1 LLQSNRFGD
10 FAFPGSGETPK
21 VEKHTFPHANRKFPF
36 FRSGT
41 ARMKKGTPIKI
52 VDGKYKGCWGW
63 IDTSRDATACFV
75 PVIVSIKKGSA
86 VSEKKTRVAYESY
99 VLITEIKQPTTYK
112 EAVMSELSD
121 IDALMR
127 QLVKKLAECE
137 NIGAH
142 GEAGKNV
149 AGIFLDRLGKAI
161 AAQNNKGEKARW
173 RRVKW
178 RQETGN

>member
-1 LLQSNRFGD
+1 
-10 FAFPGSGETPK
+10 
-21 VEKHTFPHANRKFPF
+21 
-36 FRSGT
+36 
-41 ARMKKGTPIKI
+41 MKKGTAIKI
-52 VDGKYKGCWGW
+52 VDGKYKGYWGW

-86 VSEKKTRVAYESY
+86 VAEKKTRVVHENYM
-99 VLITEIKQPTTYK
+99 LITEVKKPTTYE
-112 EAVMSELSD
+112 EAVMAEHSD

-137 NIGAH
+137 NIGAV
-142 GEAGKNV
+142 GEAGNNV

-178 RQETGN
+178 RKETGN